1 MAKLAV
7 VEVEERGEFAVVALN
22 RPEKRNAISRQL
34 ADELCAAFDSLEHM
48 KVIVLTGRGPAFC
61 AGLDL
66 RERVS
71 GQAWSASLGAGQA
84 QFWFETI
91 EKIRRHPAV
100 VIAAVNGFAVG
111 GGLTLVNVAE
121 LAIASEAAEFG
132 VPEMG
137 FGSFPAL
144 SGPST
149 LKRILPKHAA
159 ELIFTAKRVNAA
171 RAREW
176 GLVNEVVSAE
186 QLLGRACDLA
196 EQISKFDAR
205 VLGFGKR
212 AVHDLQRME
221 WANAIDHGILVSAMV
236 RRFTDA
242 SGEQHTS

>member
-1 MAKLAV
+1 MADSPV
-7 VEVEERGEFAVVALN
+7 IEVEDRGQFAVVALN

-34 ADELCAAFDSLEHM
+34 AAELSEAFDQLSD
-48 KVIVLTGRGPAFC
+48 KKAIVLTGRGPAFC

-66 RERVS
+66 KERVP
-71 GQAWSASLGAGQA
+71 GQAWSASLGADGA

-121 LAIASEAAEFG
+121 LAVASETAQFG

-149 LKRILPKHAA
+149 IKRILPKHAA
-159 ELIFTAKRVNAA
+159 ALIFTAKQVSAG
-171 RAREW
+171 RALEW
-176 GLVNEVVSAE
+176 GLINEVVAPDE
-186 QLLGRACDLA
+186 LLSRACEIAGQIA
-196 EQISKFDAR
+196 EFDAR

-212 AVHDLQRME
+212 AVQDLQRME
-221 WANAIDHGILVSAMV
+221 WTNAIDHGILVSAMV
-236 RRFTDA
+236 RRFTDE
-242 SGEQHTS
+242 SGDQKGS